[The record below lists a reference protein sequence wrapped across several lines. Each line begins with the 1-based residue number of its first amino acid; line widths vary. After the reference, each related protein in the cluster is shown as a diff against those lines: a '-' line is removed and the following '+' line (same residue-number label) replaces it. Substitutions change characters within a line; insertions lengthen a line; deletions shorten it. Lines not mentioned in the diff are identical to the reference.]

1 MVWIFNVFE
10 VTATMINKRMRLL
23 LKILQIVQQAIPVRH
38 QTDNEIVVNKKNY
51 DTNTHV
57 LMSFKGKLV
66 VFQLYRQ
73 LWVSLQ

>member
-1 MVWIFNVFE
+1 
-10 VTATMINKRMRLL
+10 MINKRMRLL

-38 QTDNEIVVNKKNY
+38 QTDNEIVVNKKIY

>member
-38 QTDNEIVVNKKNY
+38 QTDNEIVVNKKIY